1 MSGQTVNITAKDVQ
15 EKVSDLA
22 KNADLSK
29 FIL

>member
-1 MSGQTVNITAKDVQ
+1 VTIDGAYVKARVGI
-15 EKVSDLA
+15 LA